1 MMALQGSLSEGT
13 GDWSDG
19 WSKSSA
25 TAPPT
30 IVMASC
36 ESQSAVSGVQGSS
49 TDEASSMEGD
59 TTSSSGG
66 KRKWGVKRGW
76 KSGVG
81 SDSRAY
87 APGRVSPLEEALQ
100 HYSNRGSGAIIV
112 PRVGLEFD
120 SCEEAFEYYNLLSW
134 EMGFGI
140 QYSTNR
146 TYKKNGETNTNMQL
160 FVCACAVP
168 YI

>member
-1 MMALQGSLSEGT
+1 MGSRGEIPNRRAAQFVGT

-30 IVMASC
+30 IVVASC

-66 KRKWGVKRGW
+66 KRKWGVKR
-76 KSGVG
+76 
-81 SDSRAY
+81 
-87 APGRVSPLEEALQ
+87 
-100 HYSNRGSGAIIV
+100 
-112 PRVGLEFD
+112 
-120 SCEEAFEYYNLLSW
+120 
-134 EMGFGI
+134 
-140 QYSTNR
+140 
-146 TYKKNGETNTNMQL
+146 
-160 FVCACAVP
+160 
-168 YI
+168 